1 MTKTDNTILRET
13 KYIALCTVVL
23 SALMQIIFI
32 IIGRWTYKVL
42 LGNLLSSSVMVANFF
57 LLGCTV
63 QKAVTQDEKE
73 SKKTVKASL
82 SLRTLFVFAFVVLG
96 VVLPCFST
104 IATIIPLFFTRIA
117 IAFRPLVKE
126 KNN

>member
-57 LLGCTV
+57 LLGRTV

>member
-32 IIGRWTYKVL
+32 IIGKWTYKVL

-57 LLGCTV
+57 LLGRTV

-73 SKKTVKASL
+73 SKKTFKASV
-82 SLRTLFVFAFVVLG
+82 SLRTLFVFVFVVLG

-126 KNN
+126 KSS

>member
-57 LLGCTV
+57 LLGRTV

-126 KNN
+126 KSS